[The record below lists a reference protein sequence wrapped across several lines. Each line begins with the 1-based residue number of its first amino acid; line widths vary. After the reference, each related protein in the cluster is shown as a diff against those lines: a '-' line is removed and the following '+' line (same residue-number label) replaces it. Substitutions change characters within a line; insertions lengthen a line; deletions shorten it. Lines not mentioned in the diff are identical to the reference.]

1 MWQPRSQSG
10 SAPAAHADRGN
21 CAAVCGWQPCP
32 PLCYLTD
39 CSPPGS
45 SIQGILQA
53 RMLEWVSISSSRGS
67 SQPRDR
73 TRVSCTAGNSLS
85 LSHLGSQDKSTVTPM
100 KPPYLSM
107 MIRVKG
113 PVGLGQGRSES
124 STRAWRSTPHGQVTT
139 VSDGICAHVHPINSW
154 ACRVKLSNARGV
166 EPSR

>member
-1 MWQPRSQSG
+1 MWRLQVKVFIQTGKTRTTRALLCLVAQS
-10 SAPAAHADRGN
+10 
-21 CAAVCGWQPCP
+21 CP
-32 PLCYLTD
+32 TFM
-39 CSPPGS
+39 PPGS

-53 RMLEWVSISSSRGS
+53 RMLEWVAISSSRGS

-73 TRVSCTAGNSLS
+73 TRVSCTAGDSLS

-124 STRAWRSTPHGQVTT
+124 STRVWRSTPHGQVTT

-154 ACRVKLSNARGV
+154 ACRVKLSNAHGV
-166 EPSR
+166 ESSR